1 MSYFTHSQRRGTLFA
16 PLGSVVL
23 VALLFVLPFAPAAHS
38 QGDLVRSRVTQS
50 ECNSELG
57 NVTWDSASNRCIF
70 LGSLIILVADGV
82 DLDDAETQ
90 LEARSGW
97 TAAKKELVKALLASN
112 SSITTLSALKTERD
126 YFKGQSWA
134 KIVELDAIVWIT
146 SLVPSDGPIN
156 SDGSVQGSIDGD
168 GSTGAPVGGSIG
180 GDGSKGT
187 AAFAS
192 PLAFALASP
201 QDLTVVAGNGQ
212 LSLDWAAPA
221 DNADITGYH
230 VQWKADDEDYDAETR
245 QFTSSGTNTAITGLT
260 NEVEYLV
267 RVRATQKTS
276 NKHSDWTDEQQ
287 AMPSLA
293 PSAPEGLTVVAG
305 AEHLYVHWTAPTYV
319 AGHELRYYQIEY
331 QRADSQ
337 TDTWVGIYRIPANR
351 IKYRYRLGGLTNDAL
366 YNVRVRAINKNP
378 EWVLAQG
385 AWADATGT
393 PTPIEVVGTPTPTE
407 AAAKPTAAGPSAFAL
422 ADNYP
427 NPFNP
432 ATTIGYV
439 LPTAADVR
447 LEVFNLAGQH
457 ITTLVSAYQLAGRH
471 TVEWDATN
479 AQGQAVASGVYFY
492 RLQAAPSTALDEFG
506 AVKRMLLIR

>member
-1 MSYFTHSQRRGTLFA
+1 MSTSPVGI
-16 PLGSVVL
+16 
-23 VALLFVLPFAPAAHS
+23 
-38 QGDLVRSRVTQS
+38 VR
-50 ECNSELG
+50 
-57 NVTWDSASNRCIF
+57 
-70 LGSLIILVADGV
+70 
-82 DLDDAETQ
+82 
-90 LEARSGW
+90 
-97 TAAKKELVKALLASN
+97 ASN
-112 SSITTLSALKTERD
+112 SDATFTFSQLKNAQNH
-126 YFKGQSWA
+126 FKTQTWSRA
-134 KIVELDAIVWIT
+134 VD
-146 SLVPSDGPIN
+146 LVPIASAADLIPSGGPI
-156 SDGSVQGSIDGD
+156 DDD
-168 GSTGAPVGGSIG
+168 GSTAVPVEDPVD
-180 GDGSKGT
+180 GDDFTAKGT
-187 AAFAS
+187 VAVA
-192 PLAFALASP
+192 PP
-201 QDLTVVAGNGQ
+201 QDLTIVAGNGE
-212 LSLDWAAPA
+212 LSLHWAAPA

-305 AEHLYVHWTAPTYV
+305 AEHLYVHWTDPTYT

-337 TDTWVGIYRIPANR
+337 TDTWIGIYRIPANR

-393 PTPIEVVGTPTPTE
+393 PTPIEVVGTPTLTE
-407 AAAKPTAAGPSAFAL
+407 VAAKPTAAGPSAFAL

-439 LPTAADVR
+439 LPAAADVR

-457 ITTLVSAYQLAGRH
+457 IITLVSAYQLAGRH
-471 TVEWDATN
+471 TVEWDATD